1 MSRFT
6 KYITIEGDRWD
17 TIAYRA
23 YGNANEVEPIIF
35 ANPSVP
41 ITDVLPSGLELLV
54 PIKDEPEVQQSN
66 LPPWKR

>member
-6 KYITIEGDRWD
+6 KYITVEGDRWD
-17 TIAYRA
+17 NIAYRA
-23 YGNANEVEPIIF
+23 YGNANEVEALIF

>member
-6 KYITIEGDRWD
+6 KYITVEGDRWD
-17 TIAYRA
+17 NIAYRA
-23 YGNANEVEPIIF
+23 YGNPNEVEALIF

-41 ITDVLPSGLELLV
+41 VTDVLPPGLELLV
-54 PIKDEPEVQQSN
+54 PIKDDPEVQQSN